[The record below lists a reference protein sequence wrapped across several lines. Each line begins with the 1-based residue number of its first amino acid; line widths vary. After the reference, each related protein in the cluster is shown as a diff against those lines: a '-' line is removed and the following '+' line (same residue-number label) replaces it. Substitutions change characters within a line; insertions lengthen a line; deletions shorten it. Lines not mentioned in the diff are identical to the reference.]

1 MVKKH
6 WKLIT
11 LMVVA
16 GLALCVGAVT
26 TTQIA
31 EKEERVSIDQVP
43 AAVKA
48 TILAEAGTGTIKEIE
63 LGNEDGQAIYEAD
76 VVIDGQE
83 VEIKVAADGTL
94 LGKEDDDE
102 DNDDGDDEEN
112 EDEELVSIDQVPA
125 AVKATILAEAGTGTI
140 KEIEKENENGQ
151 IIYEAEVIIDGQETD
166 IKVAENG
173 TLLGM
178 EVDDED
184 NNEKNDD
191 D

>member
-6 WKLIT
+6 WKMIVL
-11 LMVVA
+11 LVVA
-16 GLALCVGAVT
+16 GLALCIGAVA

-31 EKEERVSIDQVP
+31 EDEEQVSINQVP
-43 AAVKA
+43 
-48 TILAEAGTGTIKEIE
+48 
-63 LGNEDGQAIYEAD
+63 
-76 VVIDGQE
+76 
-83 VEIKVAADGTL
+83 
-94 LGKEDDDE
+94 
-102 DNDDGDDEEN
+102 
-112 EDEELVSIDQVPA
+112 P

-166 IKVAENG
+166 IKVATDG
-173 TLLGM
+173 TLLGK

-184 NNEKNDD
+184 DDAGDDEENEDEDEELVSIDQVPAAVKATILTEAGNGTIEEIELGNENGQIIYEAEVIIEGQETDIKVTADGTLLGKEVEHEDDEEDD